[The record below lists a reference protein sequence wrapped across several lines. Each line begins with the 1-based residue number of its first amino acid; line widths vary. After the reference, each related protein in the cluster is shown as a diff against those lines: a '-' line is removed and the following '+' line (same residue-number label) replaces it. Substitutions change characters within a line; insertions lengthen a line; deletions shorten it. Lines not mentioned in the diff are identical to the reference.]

1 MVSYTLFPNVNID
14 DPIWTLVAMQW
25 GQIITH
31 DMGLIEGSTQSK
43 PHKTKCCTN
52 DGQLVRD
59 PSLLHRTC
67 YPILI
72 PFNDPVYGKTNT
84 RCLNFV
90 RSTTDLDHG
99 CSDRFKP
106 AEQMNVVTHFLDLSI
121 VYGSNDQ
128 VAANLRAGVNGRLR
142 VDVRTNREWPPSAL
156 NASESCDIVSPV
168 EVCYLAGDTRINQNT
183 QLTVLQIILLRE
195 HNRIANALTKL
206 NPHWT
211 DETIFQETRRILIAQ
226 HQQISY
232 YEWLPI
238 FIEQLNEIRKTSI
251 ARLFCDNGDNIQRMQ
266 QRGFE
271 KVSQFNPILNC
282 DDIPSIDLSLWKDYA
297 PTLTTQHI
305 SFSNFKK

>member
-142 VDVRTNREWPPSAL
+142 VDVRTNREWPPSAP

-168 EVCYLAGDTRINQNT
+168 EVCYLA
-183 QLTVLQIILLRE
+183 
-195 HNRIANALTKL
+195 
-206 NPHWT
+206 
-211 DETIFQETRRILIAQ
+211 
-226 HQQISY
+226 
-232 YEWLPI
+232 
-238 FIEQLNEIRKTSI
+238 EQLNEIRKTSI

-271 KVSQFNPILNC
+271 KVSQFNPILSC